1 MIIKEYNVLPD
12 EAVRIRTEVFVKE
25 QGFTREFDDIDNY
38 AVHLVAF
45 ENGRATA
52 ACRFYW
58 DKERSSYIV
67 GRIAVLKSYRG
78 RNIGSAILREAEKK
92 IKELG
97 GMQVFLL
104 AQERAESFY
113 KKQDYYEVDKHCY
126 DEFCP
131 HVWMKKVL

>member
-12 EAVRIRTEVFVKE
+12 EAVLIRTEVFVKE

-97 GMQVFLL
+97 GMQVFCWLRNVRK
-104 AQERAESFY
+104 AFIKSRTI
-113 KKQDYYEVDKHCY
+113 
-126 DEFCP
+126 
-131 HVWMKKVL
+131 MR